1 MLLTRDV
8 PDTGSPAIRRRRW
21 QIGNGYVHPP
31 RRTDPLLVPSGLGD
45 ASSVEREQRPFAG
58 SRGDMV
64 RRAEGAPQRT
74 VPLDNP
80 DERLGERG
88 MVYQSADARDLD
100 AVGGKGP
107 AVLRMPL
114 RHGQVTRLIERD
126 GPRMTPVAGLT
137 VAVSHDAFGVRMSVT
152 HSQA

>member
-1 MLLTRDV
+1 MAR
-8 PDTGSPAIRRRRW
+8 GS
-21 QIGNGYVHPP
+21 
-31 RRTDPLLVPSGLGD
+31 
-45 ASSVEREQRPFAG
+45 
-58 SRGDMV
+58 
-64 RRAEGAPQRT
+64 EGAPQRT

-80 DERLGERG
+80 DERLRERRV
-88 MVYQSADARDLD
+88 VYRSADARDLD

-126 GPRMTPVAGLT
+126 GPRMPPVAGSS